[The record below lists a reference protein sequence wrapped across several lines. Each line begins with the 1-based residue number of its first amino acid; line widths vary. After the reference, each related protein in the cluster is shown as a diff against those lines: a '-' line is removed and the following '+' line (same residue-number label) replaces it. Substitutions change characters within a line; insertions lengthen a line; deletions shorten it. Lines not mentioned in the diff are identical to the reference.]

1 MITEAIAEPPMI
13 ITLVVPTATMRYTIL
28 VIMCNQVVV
37 GHMSITLELH
47 MNTMA
52 EAFHHRMAEAFHL
65 NSVGVNTVALEGVD
79 N

>member
-52 EAFHHRMAEAFHL
+52 EAFHHRMAE
-65 NSVGVNTVALEGVD
+65 VNMAAVEGAD

>member
-1 MITEAIAEPPMI
+1 MITDEIAEPPMI
-13 ITLVVPTATMRYTIL
+13 ITLVVLTATIRYTIL

-37 GHMSITLELH
+37 GHMSIALVLH

-52 EAFHHRMAEAFHL
+52 EAFHHRMAE
-65 NSVGVNTVALEGVD
+65 VNMAALKDAD

>member
-1 MITEAIAEPPMI
+1 MAEAFHH
-13 ITLVVPTATMRYTIL
+13 R
-28 VIMCNQVVV
+28 
-37 GHMSITLELH
+37 
-47 MNTMA
+47 MA